1 MSWIS
6 TGDGWHALLLQGAS
20 GFDPFQKCRER
31 KDGLL
36 EDAGVTHE
44 VTKLSMEL
52 KEPNLMLSGGKEKLA
67 TSGGNWFPGGIED
80 MSRSA
85 ASGDKV

>member
-1 MSWIS
+1 MR
-6 TGDGWHALLLQGAS
+6 A
-20 GFDPFQKCRER
+20 
-31 KDGLL
+31 
-36 EDAGVTHE
+36 VTHE

-52 KEPNLMLSGGKEKLA
+52 KEPDLMSSGGKENLA
-67 TSGGNWFPGGIED
+67 TDGGNWFPSGIED